1 MDNVVAARRLRKSM
15 LKDIENVNLDT
26 FNNYN
31 KRDIYTE
38 DISEQEKSKDK
49 NSISLKNKLLIKVFL
64 AVSIIF
70 ISLII
75 KLCFYDEVKDKRIIK
90 FLVNQYN
97 INCEKSDVTN
107 GIESFFR
114 NNKKIISYI
123 VPSEICEYVKNVYYN
138 NYKNSYLN
146 FSVKN
151 VFNNIINNN
160 TDETTKT
167 LSVFSDE
174 EVNVYIY
181 NENDKI
187 INENN
192 GIGGGPS
199 NIDVNPVSAISSMD
213 IDIETIKNKNIN
225 IIKPA
230 EGTVT
235 SVYGAREEI
244 FKDIGEYHTGVDI
257 ANSINTDIKSAT
269 TGIVTKLEHN
279 NKYWGN
285 YIIIT
290 TDEVT
295 FRYAH
300 LNEINVELNQKVN
313 QGDIIGKMG
322 STGYSTGS
330 HLHFEIAINSRTVD
344 PQKLVDI
351 R

>member
-15 LKDIENVNLDT
+15 LKDLENIDLESLNI
-26 FNNYN
+26 NNKSNIYKGDINKEENIN
-31 KRDIYTE
+31 KRDM
-38 DISEQEKSKDK
+38 KF
-49 NSISLKNKLLIKVFL
+49 KNKLLINIFL
-64 AVSIIF
+64 SVSIIF

-75 KLCFYDEVKDKRIIK
+75 KLCFYNDVKDNKFIS
-90 FLVNQYN
+90 FLVREYN
-97 INCEKSDVTN
+97 INYEKIDVTN
-107 GIESFFR
+107 SVENFFR
-114 NNKKIISYI
+114 NNKEVISYI
-123 VPSEICEYVKNVYYN
+123 VPTEICEYVKSMYYN
-138 NYKNSYLN
+138 NYKDNYLN

-181 NENDKI
+181 DDNDKI
-187 INENN
+187 IDENI
-192 GIGGGPS
+192 GVGGGPS
-199 NIDVNPVSAISSMD
+199 NVDVNPVSAISSMD
-213 IDIETIKNKNIN
+213 IDIETIKNKNIS
-225 IIKPA
+225 IIQPTY
-230 EGTVT
+230 GTIT
-235 SVYGAREEI
+235 SIYGAREVI

-300 LNEINVELNQKVN
+300 LNEIKVELNQKVN
-313 QGDIIGKMG
+313 QGDSIGKMG

>member
-15 LKDIENVNLDT
+15 LRNLDNIDFDNFNIDNKYNVYKGEINKEEIINKKDI
-26 FNNYN
+26 
-31 KRDIYTE
+31 KI
-38 DISEQEKSKDK
+38 
-49 NSISLKNKLLIKVFL
+49 KNKLLIKIFL
-64 AVSIIF
+64 SVTIIF

-75 KLCFYDEVKDKRIIK
+75 KICFYNDVKDNKFIN

-97 INCEKSDVTN
+97 INCEKIDVTN
-107 GIESFFR
+107 SIENFFI
-114 NNKKIISYI
+114 NNKKIFSYI
-123 VPSEICEYVKNVYYN
+123 IPVEISEYTKNIYYN
-138 NYKNSYLN
+138 NFKENYLN
-146 FSVKN
+146 FSVKS
-151 VFNNIINNN
+151 VFDKIINKN
-160 TDETTKT
+160 TDETIKP
-167 LSVFSDE
+167 LSVFSEE
-174 EVNVYIY
+174 EVKVYIY
-181 NENDKI
+181 EENDKI
-187 INENN
+187 NEKNF
-192 GIGGGPS
+192 GVGGGPS
-199 NIDVNPVSAISSMD
+199 NVDVNPVSAISSMD
-213 IDIETIKNKNIN
+213 IDIETIKNKNIS
-225 IIKPA
+225 IIQPTQ
-230 EGTVT
+230 GTIT

-313 QGDIIGKMG
+313 QGDSIAKMG

-344 PQKLVDI
+344 PQRLVDI